1 SRGAWSG
8 CASRGSG
15 TTPGTASGTCRRTSR
30 TRSSARTCAKGCS
43 RTCAGWCSDARP
55 PRAAARVRS
64 FLGFAAEARRR
75 AGAAAAHARG
85 HSLRHP
91 HREQRAAAQR
101 SARAPVPAE
110 LPPRGRWRTFPLR
123 ERDRA
128 ESAGRRGRDLR
139 SGAPALAARL
149 SLPRVPRRPFRRRSA
164 DAAAGCA
171 GAGLARFDDRVTY
184 VLGAGGRDTAA
195 PQLWLYKDSYAP
207 ARLIAQGG
215 ADLRLLEYGN
225 PAAADWFPRA
235 IELWNAGQLAARFE
249 VLESKGVRGTP
260 AQEEED
266 DSDE

>member
-1 SRGAWSG
+1 MRVLLALLLAYVPSSG
-8 CASRGSG
+8 SLL
-15 TTPGTASGTCRRTSR
+15 
-30 TRSSARTCAKGCS
+30 KH
-43 RTCAGWCSDARP
+43 
-55 PRAAARVRS
+55 AAAR
-64 FLGFAAEARRR
+64 ARQ
-75 AGAAAAHARG
+75 
-85 HSLRHP
+85 LRT
-91 HREQRAAAQR
+91 REVTLSGTLTVSNEPQRNAQLVLR
-101 SARAPVPAE
+101 
-110 LPPRGRWRTFPLR
+110 FPLNCR
-123 ERDRA
+123 LEGDGGLSLSVKGTAQNPQGVA
-128 ESAGRRGRDLR
+128 EGTSGPALRLLQLACPFLAYRGVPFADAPQTLR
-139 SGAPALAARL
+139 LAALAAG
-149 SLPRVPRRPFRRRSA
+149 A
-164 DAAAGCA
+164 DVSA

-207 ARLIAQGG
+207 ALLIAQGG